1 MQQKVVDKYFDFHK
15 GSWSSDDKALNKT
28 RFSFKGHL
36 GINSTDLVGKHE
48 AKLIAGF
55 IYGDLGFRL
64 PSYEQSLTYA
74 NGKGIYLIHILT
86 IALRVLRTLYTIPY
100 LAGIEIFN
108 YYFNTE
114 FPIDMILRADNPYG
128 TGHGADVPFTMG
140 WYNNP
145 GKF

>member
-28 RFSFKGHL
+28 RFPFKGHL
-36 GINSTDLVGKHE
+36 GINSTDQVGKHE

-74 NGKGIYLIHILT
+74 NGKGIYLIFILM
-86 IALRVLRTLYTIPY
+86 IAL
-100 LAGIEIFN
+100 
-108 YYFNTE
+108 
-114 FPIDMILRADNPYG
+114 
-128 TGHGADVPFTMG
+128 
-140 WYNNP
+140 
-145 GKF
+145 

>member
-36 GINSTDLVGKHE
+36 GINSTDQVGKRE

-74 NGKGIYLIHILT
+74 NGKGIYLTFILT
-86 IALRVLRTLYTIPY
+86 VAVTSWNIIHYSLSSWNRNLQLLFQY
-100 LAGIEIFN
+100 
-108 YYFNTE
+108 
-114 FPIDMILRADNPYG
+114 
-128 TGHGADVPFTMG
+128 
-140 WYNNP
+140 
-145 GKF
+145 